1 MWYIYIMKLLTLVY
15 VFCLFYVFIPGN
27 LFKLPVKT
35 SKMNH
40 VLLHA
45 LLFSAV
51 LSVSYPYVE
60 SIQLYEPMTNSD
72 DPMTNS
78 DDPTLQPAPESK
90 SPPPIN
96 SMSSSTPPPP
106 PSM

>member
-1 MWYIYIMKLLTLVY
+1 MKLLTLVY

-51 LSVSYPYVE
+51 LSVSYPYIE
-60 SIQLYEPMTNSD
+60 SIQLYEPMVTEEKND
-72 DPMTNS
+72 DEEEKT
-78 DDPTLQPAPESK
+78 T
-90 SPPPIN
+90 PPIN
-96 SMSSSTPPPP
+96 AMASSTPPPP
-106 PSM
+106 SM

>member
-1 MWYIYIMKLLTLVY
+1 MCDIYIMKLLTLVY

-60 SIQLYEPMTNSD
+60 RIQLYEPMVMEAKKE
-72 DPMTNS
+72 PMVTEEKKDNKEEK
-78 DDPTLQPAPESK
+78 TT
-90 SPPPIN
+90 PPIN

>member
-1 MWYIYIMKLLTLVY
+1 MKLLTLVY

-27 LFKLPVKT
+27 LFKLPIKT

-60 SIQLYEPMTNSD
+60 SIQLYEPMATEENTTTNQ
-72 DPMTNS
+72 TI
-78 DDPTLQPAPESK
+78 QPAPEK
-90 SPPPIN
+90 T
-96 SMSSSTPPPP
+96 SMSSSTPPPVTAMSSSTPP

>member
-1 MWYIYIMKLLTLVY
+1 MKLLTLVY

-60 SIQLYEPMTNSD
+60 SIQLYEPMVEAKKE
-72 DPMTNS
+72 PMVTGEEK
-78 DDPTLQPAPESK
+78 DESEEEK
-90 SPPPIN
+90 KTPPVTAT
-96 SMSSSTPPPP
+96 SSSTPPPP
-106 PSM
+106 SM

>member
-1 MWYIYIMKLLTLVY
+1 MKLLTLVY

-35 SKMNH
+35 SKLNH

-51 LSVSYPYVE
+51 LSVTYPYIE
-60 SIQLYEPMTNSD
+60 NIQLYEPMSVSPAETKKD
-72 DPMTNS
+72 DDMKEKKTP
-78 DDPTLQPAPESK
+78 PVK
-90 SPPPIN
+90 ST
-96 SMSSSTPPPP
+96 TPPPP
-106 PSM
+106 PSGK

>member
-1 MWYIYIMKLLTLVY
+1 MKLLTLVY

-27 LFKLPVKT
+27 LFKLPFKT

-45 LLFSAV
+45 LLFSGL
-51 LSVSYPYVE
+51 LSMTYPHIE
-60 SIQLYEPMTNSD
+60 NIRLYEPMTTD
-72 DPMTNS
+72 DDNNQPPAQAPM
-78 DDPTLQPAPESK
+78 
-90 SPPPIN
+90 PPIN

-106 PSM
+106 PM

>member
-1 MWYIYIMKLLTLVY
+1 MKLLTLVY

-45 LLFSAV
+45 LLFSAL
-51 LSVSYPYVE
+51 LSVTYPYIE
-60 SIQLYEPMTNSD
+60 NIQLYEPMTTNDKKDDTSD
-72 DPMTNS
+72 SPSS
-78 DDPTLQPAPESK
+78 DTT
-90 SPPPIN
+90 PPIT
-96 SMSSSTPPPP
+96 SVSSSTPPPLP

>member
-1 MWYIYIMKLLTLVY
+1 MKLLTLVY

-60 SIQLYEPMTNSD
+60 SIQLYEPMTTED
-72 DPMTNS
+72 TKDTIHGI
-78 DDPTLQPAPESK
+78 QPAPK
-90 SPPPIN
+90 KK
-96 SMSSSTPPPP
+96 SMSSSTPPP
-106 PSM
+106 M

>member
-1 MWYIYIMKLLTLVY
+1 MKLLTLVY

-51 LSVSYPYVE
+51 LSISYPYVD
-60 SIQLYEPMTNSD
+60 SIQLYEPMVTEEKKE
-72 DPMTNS
+72 PMVTEEKKEHNEEKK
-78 DDPTLQPAPESK
+78 T
-90 SPPPIN
+90 PPV
-96 SMSSSTPPPP
+96 SATSSSTPPP
-106 PSM
+106 SM

>member
-1 MWYIYIMKLLTLVY
+1 MKLLTLVY

-60 SIQLYEPMTNSD
+60 SIQLYEPMVTEEKKE
-72 DPMTNS
+72 PMV
-78 DDPTLQPAPESK
+78 DESEEEK
-90 SPPPIN
+90 KTPPVTAI
-96 SMSSSTPPPP
+96 SSSTPP
-106 PSM
+106 SMP

>member
-1 MWYIYIMKLLTLVY
+1 MCDIYIMKLLTLVY

-60 SIQLYEPMTNSD
+60 SIQLYEPMVTKENKD
-72 DPMTNS
+72 
-78 DDPTLQPAPESK
+78 ESEEEK
-90 SPPPIN
+90 KTPPVTAT
-96 SMSSSTPPPP
+96 SSSTPPPP
-106 PSM
+106 SM

>member
-1 MWYIYIMKLLTLVY
+1 MKLLTLVY

-51 LSVSYPYVE
+51 LSVSYPYIE
-60 SIQLYEPMTNSD
+60 SIQLYEPMITEEKND
-72 DPMTNS
+72 DEEEKT
-78 DDPTLQPAPESK
+78 T
-90 SPPPIN
+90 PPIN
-96 SMSSSTPPPP
+96 AMASSTPPPP
-106 PSM
+106 SM

>member
-1 MWYIYIMKLLTLVY
+1 MKLLTLVY

-35 SKMNH
+35 SKMNL

-45 LLFSAV
+45 LLFSVV

-60 SIQLYEPMTNSD
+60 SIQLYEPMTEKKQ
-72 DPMTNS
+72 TN
-78 DDPTLQPAPESK
+78 QPNPETAMST
-90 SPPPIN
+90 STPPVTAT
-96 SMSSSTPPPP
+96 SSSTPPP
-106 PSM
+106 SM

>member
-1 MWYIYIMKLLTLVY
+1 MCDIYIMKLLTLVY

-72 DPMTNS
+72 DP
-78 DDPTLQPAPESK
+78 TLQPAPESK
-90 SPPPIN
+90 SSPPIN

>member
-1 MWYIYIMKLLTLVY
+1 MKLLTLVY

-60 SIQLYEPMTNSD
+60 SIQLYEPMVTGEEKD
-72 DPMTNS
+72 
-78 DDPTLQPAPESK
+78 ESEEEK
-90 SPPPIN
+90 KTPPVTAT
-96 SMSSSTPPPP
+96 SSSTPPPP
-106 PSM
+106 SM

>member
-1 MWYIYIMKLLTLVY
+1 MKLITLVY

-27 LFKLPVKT
+27 LFKLPFKT

-45 LLFSAV
+45 LLFSAL
-51 LSVSYPYVE
+51 LSMTYPLIE
-60 SIQLYEPMTNSD
+60 NIRLYEPMTTD
-72 DPMTNS
+72 DDNNQPPAQAPM
-78 DDPTLQPAPESK
+78 
-90 SPPPIN
+90 PPIN

-106 PSM
+106 PM

>member
-1 MWYIYIMKLLTLVY
+1 MKLLTLVY

-45 LLFSAV
+45 LLFSTV
-51 LSVSYPYVE
+51 LSISYPYIE
-60 SIQLYEPMTNSD
+60 SIQLYEPMVIEAKKE
-72 DPMTNS
+72 PMVTEEKK
-78 DDPTLQPAPESK
+78 DESEEEK
-90 SPPPIN
+90 KTPPVTAT
-96 SMSSSTPPPP
+96 SSSTPPPP
-106 PSM
+106 SM

>member
-1 MWYIYIMKLLTLVY
+1 MKLLTLVY

-60 SIQLYEPMTNSD
+60 GIQLYEPMVIEAKKE
-72 DPMTNS
+72 PMVTKENK
-78 DDPTLQPAPESK
+78 DESEEEK
-90 SPPPIN
+90 KTPPVTAT
-96 SMSSSTPPPP
+96 SSSTPPPP
-106 PSM
+106 SM

>member
-1 MWYIYIMKLLTLVY
+1 MKLLTLVY

-45 LLFSAV
+45 LLFSTV

-60 SIQLYEPMTNSD
+60 SIQLYEPMITEEKND
-72 DPMTNS
+72 DEEEKT
-78 DDPTLQPAPESK
+78 T
-90 SPPPIN
+90 PPIN
-96 SMSSSTPPPP
+96 AMASSTPPPP
-106 PSM
+106 SM

>member
-1 MWYIYIMKLLTLVY
+1 MKLLTLVY

-35 SKMNH
+35 SKMNL

-45 LLFSAV
+45 LLFSVV

-60 SIQLYEPMTNSD
+60 SIQLYEPMTAKKQ
-72 DPMTNS
+72 TN
-78 DDPTLQPAPESK
+78 QPSPETAMST
-90 SPPPIN
+90 STPPVTAT
-96 SMSSSTPPPP
+96 STSTPPP
-106 PSM
+106 SM

>member
-1 MWYIYIMKLLTLVY
+1 MKLLTLVY

-60 SIQLYEPMTNSD
+60 SIQLYEPMVTKENKD
-72 DPMTNS
+72 
-78 DDPTLQPAPESK
+78 ESEEEK
-90 SPPPIN
+90 KTPPVTAT
-96 SMSSSTPPPP
+96 SSSTPPPP
-106 PSM
+106 SM

>member
-1 MWYIYIMKLLTLVY
+1 MKLLTLVY

-72 DPMTNS
+72 DL
-78 DDPTLQPAPESK
+78 TLQPAPELK
-90 SPPPIN
+90 SPPLIN

>member
-1 MWYIYIMKLLTLVY
+1 MKLLTLVY

-60 SIQLYEPMTNSD
+60 DT
-72 DPMTNS
+72 
-78 DDPTLQPAPESK
+78 
-90 SPPPIN
+90 
-96 SMSSSTPPPP
+96 SSSCDLLFGLL
-106 PSM
+106 